1 MTTIDKF
8 LISFAAASIFVIC
21 LNVLLYVLIGRY
33 VPIRHIS
40 VSSCRLL
47 NDNVTFDIAVSE
59 QSVLS
64 KGQLW
69 MKHFDKKGI
78 LVYKVISKT
87 RLIQKEK
94 TDNRLSVSVSLS
106 ELKAKGISEI
116 YYGTGKGKILIYKI

>member
-1 MTTIDKF
+1 MWGSIMKNKRVKQGLWIFSIIASGICVIINFYLFTVSFDGLYILLGVSLQKIHQEFERGKAMTTIDKF

-33 VPIRHIS
+33 VPTQHIS

-64 KGQLW
+64 NGQL
-69 MKHFDKKGI
+69 
-78 LVYKVISKT
+78 
-87 RLIQKEK
+87 
-94 TDNRLSVSVSLS
+94 
-106 ELKAKGISEI
+106 
-116 YYGTGKGKILIYKI
+116 